1 MSAISIKDG
10 GQCCFVM
17 YRRGTQEAAVLYLVQ
32 VGPRENT
39 WRVEKKDVYQ
49 EGRTLTFRKCWYY
62 VGGVLRNADAPT
74 EQEVKRVV
82 KALWDKITLPPLV
95 KNALAKWAGVK
106 KKK

>member
-1 MSAISIKDG
+1 
-10 GQCCFVM
+10 
-17 YRRGTQEAAVLYLVQ
+17 
-32 VGPRENT
+32 
-39 WRVEKKDVYQ
+39 
-49 EGRTLTFRKCWYY
+49 
-62 VGGVLRNADAPT
+62 LRNADAPT